1 MLPALVGQ
9 LVVVLKDTALGQI
22 ITYNELLTNYQRIG
36 STWGNIVPA
45 MIVIAAIYIVINY
58 ALHIIGGLRRASAPA
73 AGPRDDRR
81 RRRRSRP
88 AGRRGGC
95 GAVRGRGRRARIS
108 RTSGSPAPSW

>member
-58 ALHIIGGLRRASAPA
+58 ALTTVAGRLEGRLRR
-73 AGPRDDRR
+73 
-81 RRRRSRP
+81 
-88 AGRRGGC
+88 
-95 GAVRGRGRRARIS
+95 RGRATIGAGGAGTVPLVVAGNVELSEAEVGGEDLEEPGAQR
-108 RTSGSPAPSW
+108 